1 MTDGSDRQTLL
12 VAVAHPDD
20 EVPAAGTVLAQRAR
34 GDRVVLLWLTRGEM
48 TEAFGAIP
56 PEEVARRRVEQGRR
70 AGEILDVETRFLD
83 FPDTRVEATPE
94 AAARV
99 AEVLAEIRP
108 DGILT
113 LGEAWVRGPRHPD
126 HQATGKIVR
135 DAVTLA
141 RVRKVVAPLEPLRSF
156 VPVFTYRG
164 LHSTLPAV
172 GVDVGA
178 HLETIRELGRH
189 YHEGIGFGDP
199 EWVERR
205 LAALGERWGVDHAEQ
220 WDAWETRPG
229 LVDALLPAEP
239 AETLLP

>member
-12 VAVAHPDD
+12 VALAHPDD
-20 EVPAAGTVLAQRAR
+20 EVPGAGTVLAQRAR

-48 TEAFGAIP
+48 TGAFGAIP
-56 PEEVARRRVEQGRR
+56 PEEVAERRMAQGRR

-83 FPDTRVEATPE
+83 FADTRLEATPE

-113 LGEAWVRGPRHPD
+113 LGDAWVRGPRHPD
-126 HQATGKIVR
+126 HQAAGKIVR

-141 RVRKVVAPLEPLRSF
+141 RVRKVVAPAEPCRGF

-172 GVDVGA
+172 GVDVGE
-178 HLETIRELGRH
+178 HLETILELGRH
-189 YHEGIGFGDP
+189 YHEGIGFGNP
-199 EWVERR
+199 ELVEAR
-205 LAALGERWGVDHAEQ
+205 LAALGERWGVAYAEE

-229 LVDALLPAEP
+229 LVDTLLPAEP
-239 AETLLP
+239 ADTLLP